1 MNERLSKIKN
11 KIKENKFEIIWFL
24 GSIIPMT
31 ITYAAF
37 LNKLANDRQAFMD
50 DQRRFPV
57 GGTTYLATNV
67 ALEPVT
73 NTEATSVIWEIEGH
87 KFDLLY
93 DPEC

>member
-11 KIKENKFEIIWFL
+11 KIKENKFEIVWFL
-24 GSIIPMT
+24 GTAIPVT
-31 ITYAAF
+31 IAYVAF
-37 LNKLANDRQAFMD
+37 LNKLSNDRQAFMD

-67 ALEPVT
+67 ALESVT
-73 NTEATSVIWEIEGH
+73 NTEAPRMVWEIEGH
-87 KFDLLY
+87 KFDLFY